1 MLKELSH
8 SPYLRAGSIV
18 FVLHLV
24 ALTATFVLGYWLV
37 VPRPQLM
44 LSGEIIELESAV
56 TSKQVVKQS
65 TTQNLSPKVNI
76 PLKRESPEGTEQL
89 SKVQE
94 NAPAAAAA
102 PISAPSADS
111 KALNNP
117 KPPYP
122 ISSRENGEQG
132 RVLLNACINDKGEID
147 RLELA
152 KTSGHPALDLSAL
165 NTVQHWKFI
174 PAQQG
179 GKPIPLCYRLPI
191 NFVLSIQ

>member
-1 MLKELSH
+1 MPKELHH
-8 SPYLRAGSIV
+8 SLYLRTGFVV
-18 FVLHLV
+18 FALH
-24 ALTATFVLGYWLV
+24 ALSFIAIFVLGYLV
-37 VPRPQLM
+37 VEQRPKLVF
-44 LSGEIIELESAV
+44 LGEIIEFESAV
-56 TSKQVVKQS
+56 ISKQVVKQS
-65 TTQNLSPKVNI
+65 TAQNMSPKENT

-89 SKVQE
+89 NKVQE
-94 NAPAAAAA
+94 NAPAAA

-147 RLELA
+147 RLDLA
-152 KTSGHPALDLSAL
+152 KTSGHPALDRSAL
-165 NTVQHWKFI
+165 NTVQHWRFI

-179 GKPIPLCYRLPI
+179 GGPIPLCYRLPI
-191 NFVLSIQ
+191 NFVLSAQ